1 MSELTLDQ
9 VDLLD
14 HDLFAEREP
23 WDVFELLRRE
33 APVYWHDGPEDGDGF
48 WNVTRYDDVVY
59 VLKNARLFSSEANG
73 AAQVEWMEP
82 DVLEARRNF
91 METDPPRHTAWRRQ
105 FARSFTPRAVAE
117 YTDFLRE
124 LTVQM
129 LDDAIGRDEVEF
141 VHDIARVIPIR
152 ALGHMLG
159 VPDQHLGRLVELGDR
174 MIIDTDPEIA
184 HILAGSPEAEAFKYQ
199 PFGSEA
205 AAELCALGR
214 PLIEDRQ
221 RCPRE
226 DVLSILANMEI
237 DGRALS
243 QVELDNNFA
252 LFVVAGNETTR
263 QGMALGLLQL
273 IENPWAMA
281 ALRDDPSL
289 FPTGID
295 ELIRLA
301 SPVWHFRRTATED
314 TELRGVQIRNG
325 ERVVVWFAAAC
336 RDPEV
341 FPEPDRMIL
350 TRKRDEHTA
359 FGRGGPHFCLGAH
372 LARLEIAIMM
382 EELVKRVDSV
392 ELLAPPRRL
401 RSNFTNGLK
410 ELRVRLIPP
419 APAN

>member
-410 ELRVRLIPP
+410 ELRVRLIPR

>member
-33 APVYWHDGPEDGDGF
+33 APVYWHEGPEDGDGF

-410 ELRVRLIPP
+410 ELRVRLIPR
-419 APAN
+419 APTN

>member
-410 ELRVRLIPP
+410 ELRVRLVPR

>member
-33 APVYWHDGPEDGDGF
+33 APVYWHEGPEDGDGF

-410 ELRVRLIPP
+410 ELRVRLIPR

>member
-33 APVYWHDGPEDGDGF
+33 APVYWHEGPEDGDGF

-199 PFGSEA
+199 PFGSDA

-410 ELRVRLIPP
+410 ELRVRLIPR